1 MTNGIIDESTIALPQ
16 ETGVDEESL
25 KLEKRMAKFAKSSEF
40 KLLKDHLL
48 SRIEFY
54 QEFYPD
60 GRQVNQ
66 DIPTPEQWV
75 IANAIIGEFKLIIGS
90 FEQAAEVVKDAQQG

>member
-1 MTNGIIDESTIALPQ
+1 MVNGIIDESTMALPQ
-16 ETGVDEESL
+16 ETGVDLETL
-25 KLEKRMAKFAKSSEF
+25 KLEKQMAKFARSSEF
-40 KLLKDHLL
+40 KLLKEHLL

-66 DIPTPEQWV
+66 EIPTPEQWI
-75 IANAIIGEFKLIIGS
+75 IANAVIGEFKLVIGS